1 MQRGVTCTP
10 PGALTDA
17 RQVEERNLSKK
28 QTVEVF
34 AIVYTWTVSLLLYPS
49 GGGEKLTLKL
59 YAYNAHFGKSGH
71 ICHKKLLLRCID
83 CEAINMWANSLN
95 VIDITNV

>member
-49 GGGEKLTLKL
+49 GGGEKL
-59 YAYNAHFGKSGH
+59 N
-71 ICHKKLLLRCID
+71 IEIVCIQ
-83 CEAINMWANSLN
+83 CTFWQIWSHMPQKASS
-95 VIDITNV
+95 